1 MDERRLRSSILVK
14 KYEDKDGVKKVLR
27 NEYGTVN
34 NAIQMFENGEITEFE
49 IENLLEKMIDVVI
62 SSKDLT
68 RREIARYLMIYHALI
83 DGGFYNYV
91 GHKYQYDTN
100 QERFVNIDEL
110 QRRINELK
118 PIAKSVIE
126 LRYGISSGKL
136 NTQPETK
143 EALGL
148 STASVYV
155 IENEALK
162 KLRFS
167 LPKGIV
173 EDAYS
178 EDIMYELE
186 ELIKQPDD
194 YFVEYSEPDKSFY
207 KMYPIW
213 DLNLCIGTYNALK
226 RANVNNLADL
236 STMSEEEL
244 MQIKMIGKLK
254 IKEIREKLTLY
265 GLDIRYGTEQ
275 VESNSTS
282 RIKRISSEK
291 IQKIRKSAKRK
302 LQLMEAYGRGKEE
315 CFDITEMFDPE
326 SVIPATIHEL
336 EDLQPEEYELA
347 IRYIEY
353 RKQLELGD
361 TEVGD
366 ETSLGPQ
373 TSKLETFIKAKK
385 SKKQRVDELKE
396 LIKAQDAKI
405 EALTQLLIE
414 NGIKI
419 PKELQK

>member
-1 MDERRLRSSILVK
+1 MDERRLRRIRLIK
-14 KYEDKDGVKKVLR
+14 KYEDKEGVKKVLQ
-27 NEYGTVN
+27 NEYGSVN
-34 NAIQMFENGEITEFE
+34 DAIQMFENGEISEFE
-49 IENLLEKMIDVVI
+49 IESLLEEMVDVVI

-83 DGGFYNYV
+83 DGGFYNDI

-110 QRRINELK
+110 QRRIDELK
-118 PIAKSVIE
+118 PIAKSIIE
-126 LRYGISSGKL
+126 LRYGISSDNL
-136 NTQPETK
+136 NTQPEAK
-143 EALGL
+143 EALGI
-148 STASVYV
+148 STSSVSV

-178 EDIMYELE
+178 EYMMCELE
-186 ELIKQPDD
+186 ELLEQPDE
-194 YFVEYSEPDKSFY
+194 YFVEYSAPDKSFY

-226 RANVNNLADL
+226 RANVNNLAEL
-236 STMSEEEL
+236 STISEEEL
-244 MQIKMIGKLK
+244 MQIKRIGKLK
-254 IKEIREKLTLY
+254 IKEIRQKLALY
-265 GLDIRYGTEQ
+265 GLDIRDDTKQ
-275 VESNSTS
+275 IDAHSKN
-282 RIKRISSEK
+282 RIKGISSEK
-291 IQKIRKSAKRK
+291 IRKIKKSAKRK
-302 LQLMEAYGRGKEE
+302 LQLMEAYRRGKEE

-326 SVIPATIHEL
+326 SVIPATIHGL
-336 EDLQPEEYELA
+336 EDLQPEDYELA

-366 ETSLGPQ
+366 KISLGAK
-373 TSKLETFIKAKK
+373 TSKLETLIKSKK
-385 SKKQRVDELKE
+385 SKKQRVEELKE
-396 LIKAQDAKI
+396 LIKAQDDKI